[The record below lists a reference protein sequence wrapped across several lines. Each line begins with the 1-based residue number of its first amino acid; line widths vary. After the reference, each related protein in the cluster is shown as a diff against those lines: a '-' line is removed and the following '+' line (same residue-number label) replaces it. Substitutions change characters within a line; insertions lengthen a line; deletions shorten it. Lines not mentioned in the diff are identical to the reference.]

1 MDKIDGGVVMLQTIL
16 ESLNDKKILI
26 AGFGREGRSSLKL
39 IRENLPDAIVAV
51 ADHNEALQAEI
62 AAQYPEVL
70 FYGGQSCLDSLD
82 DYDLVLKSPGMKLP
96 ELHVKNVQISSQT
109 DLFLAAFHRQ
119 IVGITGTKGKS
130 TTSHLIHHLLFQT
143 GKKAVLVGNMGRPCF
158 DSIAAIQPDTHIVF
172 ELSAHQ
178 LQYVRHS
185 PHIALLLNV
194 FEEHLD
200 YFETLVA
207 YRQAKLNI
215 LRFAMPGDHALT
227 DSKLEAYLPDIKA
240 RLHFIDHAQ
249 LLNIPLP
256 LSLPGRHNQFNAA
269 MAIAAVALL
278 GVSREEALKGISTFE
293 GLPHRLQLVGP
304 YRGLKFV
311 NDSIATVP
319 EATIAALEAWPHPD
333 YLILGG
339 YDRGINYD
347 LLVDHLQHNPPGMI
361 FYTGKAGQR
370 IVAGLQKRNY
380 SGLLHPFETL
390 EEVFEYLKNH
400 AKPGQL
406 CMLSPAAASYDK
418 YKNFEQRGEMFLE
431 LARKMGNERLSKV

>member
-1 MDKIDGGVVMLQTIL
+1 MVKIDGGLAMLYTIIA
-16 ESLNDKKILI
+16 SLKDKKILI

-39 IRENLPDAIVAV
+39 IRENLPEAFVGV
-51 ADHNEALQAEI
+51 ADQNEALQAEI
-62 AAQYPEVL
+62 AAHYPEVL
-70 FYGGQSCLDSLD
+70 FYGGQTCLDSLNEF
-82 DYDLVLKSPGMKLP
+82 DLVLKSPGMKLP
-96 ELHVKNVQISSQT
+96 ELPAKNVQISSQT
-109 DLFLAAFHRQ
+109 DLFLAAFHSQ

-130 TTSHLIHHLLFQT
+130 TTSHLIHHLLEQA
-143 GKKAVLVGNMGRPCF
+143 GKDAVLVGNMGRPCF

-200 YFETLVA
+200 YFETLEA
-207 YRQAKLNI
+207 YRQAKFNI
-215 LRFAMPGDHALT
+215 LRFAVPDDHALL
-227 DSKLEAYLPDIKA
+227 DIRLKAHMPDTKA
-240 RLHFIDHAQ
+240 RMHFVDHAQ
-249 LLNIPLP
+249 LVEVPLP
-256 LSLPGRHNQFNAA
+256 ISLPGRHNQFNAA

-278 GVSREEALKGISTFE
+278 GVSREVALKGITSFE
-293 GLPHRLQLVGP
+293 GLPHRLQFAGP
-304 YRGLKFV
+304 YKGLRFV

-361 FYTGKAGQR
+361 FYTGKAGNR
-370 IVAGLQKRNY
+370 IIAALQKCNY
-380 SGLLHPFETL
+380 SGTLHPFEVL
-390 EEVFEYLKNH
+390 EEVFEFLATH
-400 AKPGQL
+400 AKAGQL

-431 LARKMGNERLSKV
+431 LAGKMGNEE

>member
-1 MDKIDGGVVMLQTIL
+1 MLQTIL
-16 ESLNDKKILI
+16 SSLKDKKILI

-51 ADHNEALQAEI
+51 ADHNEALQAEV
-62 AAQYPEVL
+62 AARYPEVF
-70 FYGGQSCLDSLD
+70 FYGGQSCLDSLNEF
-82 DYDLVLKSPGMKLP
+82 DLVLKSPGMKLP
-96 ELHVKNVQISSQT
+96 KGIAKAIQISSQT
-109 DLFLAAFHRQ
+109 DLFLAAFHGQ

-130 TTSHLIHHLLFQT
+130 TTSHLIHHLLVQA

-158 DSIAAIQPDTHIVF
+158 DSIAVIQPDTHIVF

-200 YFETLVA
+200 YFETLEA

-215 LRFAMPGDHALT
+215 LRFAMPGDHALA
-227 DSKLEAYLPDIKA
+227 DKKLKAYLPDTKA
-240 RLHFIDHAQ
+240 RMHLVDPAQ
-249 LLNIPLP
+249 LLSIPLP
-256 LSLPGRHNQFNAA
+256 ISLPGRHNQFNAA

-278 GVSREEALKGISTFE
+278 GVSREVALKGISTFE

-304 YRGLKFV
+304 YRGMQFV

-319 EATIAALEAWPHPD
+319 EATVAALQAWPQTD

-339 YDRGINYD
+339 FDRGINYD

-361 FYTGKAGQR
+361 FYTGKAGER
-370 IVAGLQKRNY
+370 IVAGLQKCNY
-380 SGLLHPFETL
+380 SGLLHPFEVL
-390 EEVFEYLKNH
+390 EEVFEYLKIH
-400 AKPGQL
+400 AKAGQL

-431 LARKMGNERLSKV
+431 LARGMD